1 MVPTENW
8 RVGRQERP
16 VRLFFVLSIAVA
28 FAALLYPSFLG
39 SSFLEAGV
47 DPAIYVSLFLAI
59 CWLGLFVVGIFKFRT
74 RGLWLLIGLPVAA
87 YWPIT
92 FFVFAGT
99 GTK

>member
-1 MVPTENW
+1 VQGGKNRTM
-8 RVGRQERP
+8 
-16 VRLFFVLSIAVA
+16 RLLFVLSIAVA
-28 FAALLYPSFLG
+28 FAAVLYPSFLG
-39 SSFLEAGV
+39 SSFIEAGI

-59 CWLGLFVVGIFKFRT
+59 CWLALFAVGLFKFRT

-92 FFVFAGT
+92 FLVSAAHM